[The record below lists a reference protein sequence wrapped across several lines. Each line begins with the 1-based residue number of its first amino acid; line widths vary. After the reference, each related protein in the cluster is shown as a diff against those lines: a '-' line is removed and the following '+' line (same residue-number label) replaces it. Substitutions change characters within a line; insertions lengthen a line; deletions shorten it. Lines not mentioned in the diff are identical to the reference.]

1 MSSLNY
7 LKVPIAASLKT
18 TYYLNNPSL
27 FDDGDNLIIEVLP
40 NSYRILDT
48 GFDYDV
54 FEGISTSAVLIKE
67 KLYKFSVVTRN
78 TSGDLGLILAS
89 LQKSLSGTP
98 GVITAIAVQ
107 DYLNYSDI
115 YAEEGYEPRNCL
127 MKFQAVS
134 GTMTTVRNQQ
144 ARPGG
149 YQIEFTQLF

>member
-1 MSSLNY
+1 M
-7 LKVPIAASLKT
+7 KT
-18 TYYLNNPSL
+18 TYHLNNPSL

-48 GFDYDV
+48 GFDYEV
-54 FEGISTSAVLIKE
+54 FEGLSTAAVLIKE

-89 LQKSLSGTP
+89 LQKSLSATQ
-98 GVITAIAVQ
+98 GVITAITVH
-107 DYLNYSDI
+107 DYLNYSDSFVQ
-115 YAEEGYEPRNCL
+115 EGYEPRNCL
-127 MKFQAVS
+127 MKFQGVT
-134 GTMTTVRNQQ
+134 GTVNLVRGQQ